1 MDIFTAYFADWVRF
15 TTPDPFGPFGPHGK
29 FKVLLAKIS
38 RLKQK
43 TKSNT
48 SSYYRKNP
56 ILSFREDSLWFL
68 QITMGK
74 CKTKANQIDLGIIRH
89 NEAYSGIIQAYSS
102 IFKTLCNP
110 GIFRIVVH
118 AEP

>member
-15 TTPDPFGPFGPHGK
+15 TKPDPFGPFGPHGK

-56 ILSFREDSLWFL
+56 I
-68 QITMGK
+68 
-74 CKTKANQIDLGIIRH
+74 
-89 NEAYSGIIQAYSS
+89 
-102 IFKTLCNP
+102 
-110 GIFRIVVH
+110 
-118 AEP
+118 

>member
-1 MDIFTAYFADWVRF
+1 MNIFIGYFTDWVRF

-29 FKVLLAKIS
+29 FKVLLAKIF

-68 QITMGK
+68 
-74 CKTKANQIDLGIIRH
+74 
-89 NEAYSGIIQAYSS
+89 
-102 IFKTLCNP
+102 
-110 GIFRIVVH
+110 
-118 AEP
+118 